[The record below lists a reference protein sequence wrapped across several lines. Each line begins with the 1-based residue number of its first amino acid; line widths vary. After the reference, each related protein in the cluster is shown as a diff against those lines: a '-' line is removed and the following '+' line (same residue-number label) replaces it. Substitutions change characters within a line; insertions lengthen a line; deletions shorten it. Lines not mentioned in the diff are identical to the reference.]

1 MKRGDIVRK
10 LFAKNIPYGDY
21 GVVNR
26 SKGSFAEITYVS
38 SPEMPLCI
46 SKNKLKVMTKASLM
60 ISDELLEKLD
70 KGKAFIISHDMSAK
84 WTKVYN
90 MGPDI
95 IRVYTPY
102 GKEATYVVMSFNLIC
117 TIHGTRRIQIE
128 LGRRL
133 L

>member
-1 MKRGDIVRK
+1 MRKGDIVRK
-10 LFAKNIPYGDY
+10 RFAGNVPIGDY
-21 GVVNR
+21 AVVNR

-46 SKNKLKVMTKASLM
+46 SKNKLKVMKKASLI
-60 ISDELLEKLD
+60 ISDSLFEKLNE
-70 KGKAFIISHDMSAK
+70 GKTFIISHETSAK
-84 WTKVYN
+84 WMKVYN

-102 GKEATYVVMSFNLIC
+102 GKEATYIVMAFNLIS
-117 TIHGTRRIQIE
+117 TIHGSRRIQIE

>member
-1 MKRGDIVRK
+1 MRKGDIVRK
-10 LFAKNIPYGDY
+10 RFAGNVPIGDY
-21 GVVNR
+21 AVVNR

-46 SKNKLKVMTKASLM
+46 SKNKLKVMKKASLI
-60 ISDELLEKLD
+60 ISDSLFEKLNE
-70 KGKAFIISHDMSAK
+70 GKTFIISHETSAK
-84 WTKVYN
+84 WMKVYN

-95 IRVYTPY
+95 IRVYTPR
-102 GKEATYVVMSFNLIC
+102 GEEATYVVMAFNLIS
-117 TIHGTRRIQIE
+117 TIHGSRRIQIE